1 MTPAIETAI
10 HAFVEASREAE
21 TGFLAAMVKI
31 PSDNPPGDCA
41 PAAAAVAALIE
52 GLGLVVERHEVPQA
66 LVRAHGMVSAT
77 NLIVRRRFGPGP
89 TIALNAHGD
98 VVPPGAGWSH
108 DPYGAEIDEGWM
120 YGRGVAV
127 SKSDI
132 ATYAFALL
140 ALERSGASLRGTVEL
155 HVTYDEEAGGEIGP
169 RWLIEQGLTKPDLA
183 IGAGFLTPSS
193 TPITAASTSRSR
205 RSAGPPTPP
214 SRSPASTRSRRPTRC

>member
-10 HAFVEASREAE
+10 HAFVEASQGGRDRLP
-21 TGFLAAMVKI
+21 GGDGQD
-31 PSDNPPGDCA
+31 PSPTISPGDCA
-41 PAAAAVAALIE
+41 PTAAAVAALIE

-66 LVRAHGMVSAT
+66 LVQAHGMVSAT

-155 HVTYDEEAGGEIGP
+155 HVTYDEELGGEIG
-169 RWLIEQGLTKPDLA
+169 RVG
-183 IGAGFLTPSS
+183 
-193 TPITAASTSRSR
+193 
-205 RSAGPPTPP
+205 
-214 SRSPASTRSRRPTRC
+214 